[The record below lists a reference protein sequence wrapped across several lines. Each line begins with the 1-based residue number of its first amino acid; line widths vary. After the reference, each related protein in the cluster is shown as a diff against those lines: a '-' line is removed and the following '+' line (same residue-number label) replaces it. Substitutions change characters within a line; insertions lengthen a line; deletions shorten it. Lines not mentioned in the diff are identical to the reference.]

1 MAKFPTRPTLFDEVL
16 QISISKL
23 KEWKYLK
30 PNQIMSGVINWNRN
44 GNKMGSISIVVN
56 TGDAPFV
63 ELTYSYNKEPINYKI
78 ALVSLPSNLNNG
90 KVWYFLCPKTG
101 KRCRVLYQVGGYF
114 LHREAFNGC
123 MYESQTKSKSGRV
136 SDRLIKNYFGSGAP
150 YEQLKKKYFKR
161 TYAGK
166 STKRYIKLMK
176 EINRL
181 NNIDPEVVTKL
192 IVYGKL

>member
-1 MAKFPTRPTLFDEVL
+1 MAKLPTYPTLFDKVL

-23 KEWKYLK
+23 KEWEYLK
-30 PNQIMSGVINWNRN
+30 PNQINSGTINWSKN
-44 GNKMGSISIVVN
+44 GKETASINIVVN
-56 TGDAPFV
+56 TNDTPFI
-63 ELTYSYNKEPINYKI
+63 ELIYNYNKEPINYKI

-101 KRCRVLYQVGGYF
+101 KYCRVLYQVGGYF
-114 LHREAFNGC
+114 LHREAFNSC

-136 SDRLIKNYFGSGAP
+136 SDRLIKNYFGSDAP

-166 STKRYIKLMK
+166 PTKKYIKLTK

-181 NNIDPEVVTKL
+181 NNIAPEVVTKL